1 MLHFVSSLRRPR
13 RSSRCGREEKK
24 KGNYICVCGGDTAIS
39 EAIFIVNGQAGLNGF
54 LNHSRRTSRK
64 NGTRITK
71 WCCWKFI
78 AFIIM
83 QLFFSCFCLWSLPR
97 LKRMAFYCVILCLHL
112 SYNCRIPRWHTKAIS
127 RQFNPF
133 HVFML
138 RAKKLKIRF
147 LINCWWNFCPL
158 LAFRVLE
165 ADNEWKSPKLIER
178 YAYEQQSFT

>member
-24 KGNYICVCGGDTAIS
+24 GK
-39 EAIFIVNGQAGLNGF
+39 LH
-54 LNHSRRTSRK
+54 LRLRWRHSNFGSDFYRQWTSRF
-64 NGTRITK
+64 K
-71 WCCWKFI
+71 WIFKSLSTYLAKEWNEDYEMVLLKI
-78 AFIIM
+78 YRVHYAVV
-83 QLFFSCFCLWSLPR
+83 FSCFCLWSLPR

-147 LINCWWNFCPL
+147 LINC
-158 LAFRVLE
+158 
-165 ADNEWKSPKLIER
+165 
-178 YAYEQQSFT
+178 